1 MGFLYPDIQQQYNE
15 ADKADLMELF
25 AGIEWQA
32 MLSGRVDIT
41 KQLSTERVDTMFA
54 KWRSLACKITGLS
67 IGSIATLTN
76 YHGLH
81 VHALL
86 VGANRCGMTINDVD
100 ADTLQRCWFGMF
112 GGTCRISHVYDS
124 GAAEYIINKNLV
136 HKYATV
142 LSPRG
147 MPLLNKLR
155 KAGGKQYEDSTCY

>member
-1 MGFLYPDIQQQYNE
+1 MGFLYPDIQHQYNE

-25 AGIEWQA
+25 AGIQWQA

-41 KQLSTERVDTMFA
+41 KQLSTERVDAMFA

-76 YHGLH
+76 HHGLH

-86 VGANRCGMTINDVD
+86 VGANRYGMTLNDVD

-124 GAAEYIINKNLV
+124 GAVEYIVNKNLINR
-136 HKYATV
+136 YTAV

-147 MPLLNKLR
+147 MPLLNKCRR
-155 KAGGKQYEDSTCY
+155 KNAEQNNTCH

>member
-25 AGIEWQA
+25 QGIEWQA
-32 MLSGRVDIT
+32 MLSGRVDVT
-41 KQLSTERVDTMFA
+41 KQLSTERIDAMFA

-76 YHGLH
+76 HHGLH

-86 VGANRCGMTINDVD
+86 VGANRYGMTLNDTEN
-100 ADTLQRCWFGMF
+100 DTLQRCWFGMF
-112 GGTCRISHVYDS
+112 GGTCRISQVYDS
-124 GAAEYIINKNLV
+124 GAVEYIISKNLV

-147 MPLLNKLR
+147 MPLLNKCRR
-155 KAGGKQYEDSTCY
+155 KNAEQNSACH